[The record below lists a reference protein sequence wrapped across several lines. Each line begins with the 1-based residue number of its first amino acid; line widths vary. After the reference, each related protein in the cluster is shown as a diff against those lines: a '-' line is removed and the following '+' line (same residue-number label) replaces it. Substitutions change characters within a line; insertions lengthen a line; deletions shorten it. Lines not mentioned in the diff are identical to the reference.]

1 MHPMNILRMSPV
13 ALPKWIAIKIGSIL
27 FGVISIAIACS
38 AQAQLF
44 GGSMDSMID
53 KRFKEADKNKDGKL
67 TLDEAKEA
75 LAEAEA
81 ALVAAETAVATGA
94 ETDEARAEEAKADD
108 APTPPA
114 NDADTSAMQGGAVM
128 EPPQPAASVP
138 PPPVQMEV
146 EI

>member
-1 MHPMNILRMSPV
+1 MHPMNILRMPPV

-67 TLDEAKEA
+67 TLDEAKEGMPRVA
-75 LAEAEA
+75 KNFDQLDAERRGYVTVEQIKK
-81 ALVAAETAVATGA
+81 AVA
-94 ETDEARAEEAKADD
+94 
-108 APTPPA
+108 
-114 NDADTSAMQGGAVM
+114 SQGGTG
-128 EPPQPAASVP
+128 S
-138 PPPVQMEV
+138 
-146 EI
+146 